1 MYQEFEYAGG
11 RGVFDRTLDQSIANF
26 KSLLGKRVYDP
37 SLGRWV
43 SVDPKAELLPGYSPY
58 AFALNNPII
67 FIDPDGQYPIYFHVR
82 SFAPFNYFP

>member
-43 SVDPKAELLPGYSPY
+43 SV
-58 AFALNNPII
+58 
-67 FIDPDGQYPIYFHVR
+67 YP
-82 SFAPFNYFP
+82 